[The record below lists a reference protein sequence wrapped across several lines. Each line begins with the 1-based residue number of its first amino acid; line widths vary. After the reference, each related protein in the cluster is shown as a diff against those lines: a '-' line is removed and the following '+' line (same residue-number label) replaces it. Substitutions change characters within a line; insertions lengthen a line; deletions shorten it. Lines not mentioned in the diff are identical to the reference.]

1 MGIKNQQIVKKYLTE
16 FIYQSITLTSATKKI
31 ITRKHMLKK
40 LFLMASFIFATQLT
54 AYSQYCTPPITSLHS
69 VDCTGGTV
77 GYIDGVSITGTT
89 LNNSGTACSAGGFSW
104 ALFNGL
110 SNYTCNLIK
119 GNAYTFN
126 ITDAGGSQIIS
137 IWIDYNQNQSFDASE
152 WTQVTTASTV
162 GVVNTVSITIPT
174 TALSGITGMR
184 VRSRTATNP
193 NGATEAYTTFGSG
206 ETEDY
211 FVTITGGSSGSGC
224 IATSQYPTTT
234 VTGPTSNGQA
244 VIMTPTAQDC
254 NYSGEYNVITL
265 NAGNYT
271 LTSDNPTDYFTVTN
285 TSNTILFSGLQP
297 LTFNITTAGTYYN
310 HIFYDGTCTA
320 DQICRIVT
328 ITKNGSASTPP
339 TVTTASTTAIT
350 ASSATSG
357 GNVTSAGSA
366 TVTARGVC
374 YATTANPTISNS
386 VVTSGTGTGVFTA
399 NLTGLTASTTY
410 HVRAYA
416 TSTAGTS
423 YGADVTFSTTGPVGC
438 ISATQYPTSLI
449 TGPTTNGQTVTIATD
464 NYAGEYYEITL
475 VAGSFSAASSIT
487 TDYLTVTNTSNTILF
502 SGVQPVV
509 FSVAA
514 GTYRVHIHK
523 NSACVTESLSRTT
536 TITKLGIPT
545 VTTTAATAISS
556 SAATTGGNV
565 TSAGSGTV
573 TARGVCYGT
582 AANPTIANSIFASGS
597 GIGTFTANLTGL
609 TVGTLYHFRAYA
621 TNASGTS
628 YGADLTFTTLTQAQ
642 ATVTTTA
649 ATAITTTTATSGGNV
664 TSIGGSAVTSRG
676 ICYATTANPTLANT
690 VISGGSG
697 AGSFVSNLSGLNP
710 NTTYYVRAYATNTAG
725 TAYGAQISFLT
736 ANPTPPVVTTTAAS
750 AISFFTA
757 TAGGNVTNGGSTPV
771 TDRGVCYSTSPSP
784 TIANSK
790 VSSGTGT
797 GTFSANLSG
806 LAGSTLYHIRAY
818 ATNSVGTSYGS
829 DLTFTTLN
837 PCVNNTEVY
846 LTNLGFVDA
855 PTANQFSTYFSS
867 YLIQNAQGLPG
878 LPNSINYSPNNP
890 YNLVNP
896 GLPVRFKVK
905 CFNNK
910 NTGNSIVSGLC
921 KLRSTDPN
929 ITIIDSTAGLN
940 NVGWNNEAWST
951 DEFEFQVSNSV
962 TSSYTAYV
970 EVLVT
975 EGLNRYFTK
984 CIPIPVRVFQ
994 VATLDVDDDNN
1005 PDSNGNNNDIAEPS
1019 EIVEFL
1025 PYINNASTFSASKVV
1040 GFIENFDYLSG
1051 VNVWNNQ
1058 PGSSGNV
1065 YSKGWWN
1072 YSFAQPQ
1079 PIPAGTTNTQPEY
1092 DFVFNYTY
1100 PSTYSFNLHLVMGA
1114 GYNLL
1119 NSPNN
1124 LTLMRQS
1131 TLLPFNVNYP
1141 SVPPNGIDVTTH
1153 TTAINVYPNPFSN
1166 ELMVISKAGL
1176 KQARYTITN
1185 VLGMVVSSGNLTS
1198 EKTALNLDL
1207 LASGL
1212 YTLTIA
1218 GESSVKIHK
1227 K

>member
-1 MGIKNQQIVKKYLTE
+1 
-16 FIYQSITLTSATKKI
+16 
-31 ITRKHMLKK
+31 MLKK
-40 LFLMASFIFATQLT
+40 LFLLASFIFASQLS
-54 AYSQYCTPPITSLHS
+54 AFSQYCTPPVTTLHS
-69 VDCTGGTV
+69 VDCTGGSV

-89 LNNSGTACSAGGFSW
+89 LSNLGTACSVGGYSW

-110 SNYTCNLIK
+110 SNYTCTLTK
-119 GNAYTFN
+119 GTAYTFN

-137 IWIDYNQNQSFDASE
+137 IWIDYDQNQSFDASE
-152 WTQVTTASTV
+152 WTEVTTASTV

-174 TALSGITGMR
+174 TATSGITGMR
-184 VRSRTATNP
+184 VRTRTATFA
-193 NGATEAYTTFGSG
+193 NGATDACTTFGSG

-211 FVTITGGSSGSGC
+211 FVTITGGSSGTGC
-224 IATSQYPTTT
+224 IATSQYPSTT
-234 VTGPTSNGQA
+234 VTGPTTNGQA
-244 VIMTPTAQDC
+244 VIMTPLAQDC

-265 NAGNYT
+265 NPGNYT
-271 LTSDNPTDYFTVTN
+271 LTSDNPTDYFTVTDA
-285 TSNTILFSGLQP
+285 SNTVLFSGLQP
-297 LTFNITTAGTYYN
+297 LTFNITTAGTYRN
-310 HIFYDGTCTA
+310 HIFYDATCTA

-339 TVTTASTTAIT
+339 TVTTAATTAIT

-366 TVTARGVC
+366 TVTARGIC
-374 YATTANPTISNS
+374 YATTANPTTANTVITSG
-386 VVTSGTGTGVFTA
+386 SGTGSFVA
-399 NLTGLTASTTY
+399 NLAGLTASTTY
-410 HVRAYA
+410 HIRAYA

-423 YGADVTFSTTGPVGC
+423 YGSDVTFTTTGPVGC
-438 ISATQYPTSLI
+438 ISGTQYPSTLI
-449 TGPTTNGQTVTIATD
+449 TGPTTNGQTVQVATD

-487 TDYLTVTNTSNTILF
+487 TDYLTVTNTTNAILF
-502 SGVQPVV
+502 SGVQPLV

-523 NSACVTESLSRTT
+523 NAACVTESLARATS
-536 TITKLGIPT
+536 ITKLGVPT
-545 VTTTAATAISS
+545 VTTTAATAITSNG
-556 SAATTGGNV
+556 ATAGGNV
-565 TSAGSGTV
+565 TSAGTGTV
-573 TARGVCYGT
+573 TTRGVCYGT
-582 AANPTIANSIFASGS
+582 AANPTIAGSKVASGS
-597 GIGTFTANLTGL
+597 GTGVFTANLTGL
-609 TVGTLYHFRAYA
+609 AIGTLYHIRAYA
-621 TNASGTS
+621 TNATGTS
-628 YGADLTFTTLTQAQ
+628 YGADLTFTTLAQTQ
-642 ATVTTTA
+642 ATV
-649 ATAITTTTATSGGNV
+649 TTTATSGGNV
-664 TSIGGSAVTSRG
+664 TSIGGSPVTAKG

-697 AGSFVSNLSGLNP
+697 LGSFVSNLSGLNP

-725 TAYGAQISFLT
+725 TTYGTQISFLT
-736 ANPTPPVVTTTAAS
+736 ATPTPPSVTTTAAS

-757 TAGGNVTNGGSTPV
+757 TAGGNVFGAGSSPV
-771 TDRGVCYSTSPSP
+771 TDHGVCYSTSPSP
-784 TIANSK
+784 TIAGTK
-790 VSSGTGT
+790 VSNGVGTGA
-797 GTFSANLSG
+797 FSVNLSG
-806 LAGSTLYHIRAY
+806 LAGNTLYHIRAY

-837 PCVNNTEVY
+837 PCINNTEVY
-846 LTNLGFVDA
+846 LTNLAFVDA
-855 PTANQFSTYFSS
+855 PIANQYSTYFSS
-867 YLIQNAQGLPG
+867 YLTPNAQGLPG

-910 NTGNSIVSGLC
+910 TNGNSIVSGLC
-921 KLRSTDPN
+921 KLRSNDPN
-929 ITIIDSTAGLN
+929 ITITDSTAGLN
-940 NVGWNNEAWST
+940 NVGWSNEAWST
-951 DEFEFQVSNSV
+951 DEFEFQVSYSV
-962 TSSYTAYV
+962 ASSYTAYV

-975 EGLNRYFTK
+975 EGPNNYYTR
-984 CIPIPVRVFQ
+984 CIPIPVKVFP

-1019 EIVEFL
+1019 ETVEFL

-1051 VNVWNNQ
+1051 ITIWNNQ

-1065 YSKGWWN
+1065 YSQGWWN

-1092 DFVFNYTY
+1092 DFVFNYSY
-1100 PSTYSFNLHLVMGA
+1100 PATYSFNLHLVMGA

-1141 SVPPNGIDVTTH
+1141 SVPPNGIKE
-1153 TTAINVYPNPFSN
+1153 TANATSITVYPNPFSN
-1166 ELMVISKAGL
+1166 EIMVLSKAGL
-1176 KQARYTITN
+1176 KQAPYTITN
-1185 VLGMVVSSGNLTS
+1185 VLGMVVSSGNLTA
-1198 EKTALNLDL
+1198 EKTVLNLDQ
-1207 LASGL
+1207 LATGL